1 MSKGVENTMCEEE
14 GKERLMMAKEH
25 MMMMGGEHMMMG
37 KEHLMKLWEKLG
49 DSEKKTLMLRLI
61 DAKIMKKEQLI
72 KDLEYKV
79 ETIEMIKNWIEKM

>member
-49 DSEKKTLMLRLI
+49 DSEKKTLMLRIL
-61 DAKIMKKEQLI
+61 DAKIMKKEQWI
-72 KDLEYKV
+72 KDLQYKV
-79 ETIEMIKNWIEKM
+79 ETLKMIKMWIEK